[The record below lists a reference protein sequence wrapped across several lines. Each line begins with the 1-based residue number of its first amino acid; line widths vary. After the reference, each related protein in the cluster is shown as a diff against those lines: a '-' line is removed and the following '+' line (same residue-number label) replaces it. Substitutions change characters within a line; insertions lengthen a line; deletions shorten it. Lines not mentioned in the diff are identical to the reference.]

1 MIRRPPRSTLFPYT
15 TLFRSWLPA
24 TEEVVTGPGG
34 PAGELGPVLADA
46 APVPPQNGSR
56 GYDDEGLRPPGPA
69 PGQPDPEEAIRR
81 AKLGPGRRP
90 PVQGELV
97 AQGQVLEGELA
108 MAAAKEREESKVEQE
123 GDHRAEILSGS
134 APTDQRLAAG
144 RGFGEGHRRLER
156 QRKVVLDHRVQARDL
171 FGFVVAVDD
180 CLFDQPIEPRFAEPR
195 AAALG
200 LPLPYPCHSAAAGVS
215 KDSRASSSSF
225 SRMSDAEPR
234 A

>member
-1 MIRRPPRSTLFPYT
+1 MAAWLPIAAGGISQNPCPHPPSDAQGGP
-15 TLFRSWLPA
+15 WLPA

-34 PAGELGPVLADA
+34 PAGELDPVLAEA
-46 APVPPQNGSR
+46 APLPPKDGSR
-56 GYDDEGLRPPGPA
+56 GYDDEGLPPPCPD

-90 PVQGELV
+90 PVHGELV

-144 RGFGEGHRRLER
+144 RGFGEGQAMRISLIPRPFARR
-156 QRKVVLDHRVQARDL
+156 ANTS
-171 FGFVVAVDD
+171 
-180 CLFDQPIEPRFAEPR
+180 P
-195 AAALG
+195 
-200 LPLPYPCHSAAAGVS
+200 
-215 KDSRASSSSF
+215 
-225 SRMSDAEPR
+225 
-234 A
+234 